1 MLITKKWLAD
11 RDACRE
17 GLKWFISTYPK
28 GLDTESDEQL
38 ARWEADEDNW
48 LTDLIIILAWRHTN
62 FYVWIDAYHSTEI
75 VHRLQRRLKCDI
87 EDLPDKLER
96 LSIERKRKCLQQVA
110 RMVKL

>member
-48 LTDLIIILAWRHTN
+48 LTDLIITLAWRTPS
-62 FYVWIDAYHSTEI
+62 FYVWLEEHNNTEI
-75 VHRLQRRLKCDI
+75 VCQLREYLKCNL
-87 EDLPDKLER
+87 EDLPFR
-96 LSIERKRKCLQQVA
+96 LQDLPIERKRKCLQQVA
-110 RMVKL
+110 RMW